1 MVHPYFAHDRHIF
14 SSFCHV
20 RACCN
25 RNRFFCLYDCRAK
38 QSRLF
43 QIQLQIA
50 QALRQLPVEERPQVA
65 GSHLQNPL
73 ALTPSNATSD
83 VTVGSGVTELWEGSR
98 ISSQILAASCESS
111 VTHPVLF
118 YSDSTLFCTCRRT
131 AEPVGRLLVRTRP
144 LSPLLQPSTQ
154 PAASASRQRPRLA
167 TNRPQALQAAT
178 NTYVYVHAHAR

>member
-1 MVHPYFAHDRHIF
+1 MHPYCAHDGHIF
-14 SSFCHV
+14 FIVLS
-20 RACCN
+20 RARVCCN

-111 VTHPVLF
+111 ETHPVLF
-118 YSDSTLFCTCRRT
+118 DFDSTLFCICRRT
-131 AEPVGRLLVRTRP
+131 TEPIGRLMVR
-144 LSPLLQPSTQ
+144 
-154 PAASASRQRPRLA
+154 A
-167 TNRPQALQAAT
+167 
-178 NTYVYVHAHAR
+178 